1 MLRPSGKK
9 YATTNLLSYDGIKVP
24 AGYETDGISYKFRLL
39 GIFLNR
45 FDPRYIH
52 AVIFHDYIID
62 VMGDWELANRVFAEL
77 LPDDSDD
84 DDLSRKMIK
93 AVRLYRWFKGY

>member
-1 MLRPSGKK
+1 MLRPSGKR
-9 YATTNLLSYDGIKVP
+9 YATTNLLSYDGVKIP
-24 AGYETDGISYKFRLL
+24 AGYQTDGISYKFRVL

-52 AVIFHDYIID
+52 AVIFHDYIIE

-77 LPDDSDD
+77 LPDTFTS
-84 DDLSRKMIK
+84 KVMIK
-93 AVRLYRWFKGY
+93 AVALYRLVNQY